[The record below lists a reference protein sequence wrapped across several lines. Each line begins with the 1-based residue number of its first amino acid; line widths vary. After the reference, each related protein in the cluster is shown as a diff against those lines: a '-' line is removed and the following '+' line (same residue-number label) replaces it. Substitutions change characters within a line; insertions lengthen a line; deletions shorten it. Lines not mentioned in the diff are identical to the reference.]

1 VAEERNTE
9 NRVLLVE
16 VQACVCVLSL
26 SCVIETFRPV
36 PIEPISGAPSYLRGI
51 SIIRG
56 TPTPVVD
63 LGDLLGNHGG
73 VSGRFVIL
81 RVGDR
86 QVALSV
92 GKVLGVRAMDA
103 LAVQKLPPLL
113 QGASKDTIEAVGTL
127 DSQFLV
133 VLHNG
138 WRLPDEMW
146 RSPEAREKDQ

>member
-1 VAEERNTE
+1 MGGTRAGV
-9 NRVLLVE
+9 
-16 VQACVCVLSL
+16 
-26 SCVIETFRPV
+26 
-36 PIEPISGAPSYLRGI
+36 GDRG
-51 SIIRG
+51 G
-56 TPTPVVD
+56 V
-63 LGDLLGNHGG
+63 LGNHGG
-73 VSGRFVIL
+73 VSGRFFIL
-81 RVGDR
+81 HVGDR

-146 RSPEAREKDQ
+146 RLPGEREESTRW